1 MVIPANYLL
10 EENGPSY
17 AQICI
22 PITQE
27 CMVLLLITIDIV
39 VLEKKD
45 SAKILIKHFHCTTL
59 LQPLRKGAWFSF
71 EQTYIIITP
80 DCFVINFREIGPVL
94 KVVSIF

>member
-45 SAKILIKHFHCTTL
+45 SAKILFLKAFSLYDTITT
-59 LQPLRKGAWFSF
+59 PEKRG
-71 EQTYIIITP
+71 
-80 DCFVINFREIGPVL
+80 
-94 KVVSIF
+94 VVFI